1 MLVRGDNRNV
11 DWLVVGAVSAVVVV
25 TGVVAFE
32 VVGLVRSDTKTASR
46 PPLLAS
52 YGSSVDRS
60 AYEIP
65 GFATARAGDPPPL
78 SFPLIRLIDPDR
90 DSPPTTNA
98 PPATPPAATA
108 GKAPAQPK
116 PSSAPPP
123 TMATQPPTAAPQ
135 PPPNEVKLAKLTTP
149 ETDTLPQPRL
159 EVWRVVP
166 TANASYFNLGG
177 HIDKNGIVDNLATP
191 HLRDALKQHSK
202 FGQLPPD
209 IKTHILTQ
217 NIDLPKI
224 APYRNLL
231 GMDDR
236 ILEQEQAVKFIRV
249 R

>member
-1 MLVRGDNRNV
+1 MEFAMFVRENIREV
-11 DWLVVGAVSAVVVV
+11 VWLLIGALLAVVVV
-25 TGVVAFE
+25 TGFVAFE
-32 VVGLVRSDTKTASR
+32 LVALLRSDTKTAKA

-52 YGSSVDRS
+52 YGTSVDRS

-65 GFATARAGDPPPL
+65 GFATAKAGDPPPL

-90 DSPPTTNA
+90 ESPPANVPSPT
-98 PPATPPAATA
+98 PAAPA
-108 GKAPAQPK
+108 VGKAPAPPSVAK
-116 PSSAPPP
+116 PSNASPP
-123 TMATQPPTAAPQ
+123 AVAPQ
-135 PPPNEVKLAKLTTP
+135 PPAETKLAKLTTP
-149 ETDTLPQPRL
+149 ETDAPLQPRA

-177 HIDKNGIVDNLATP
+177 HIDNNGIVDSLASP

-217 NIDLPKI
+217 NINLPKI

-236 ILEQEQAVKFIRV
+236 ILEQEQAVKFVRV